1 MNTILISA
9 LTALIVSLLVHWFI
23 VTQITKWFDNFF
35 EEEAKTLEKF
45 TNDLIQ
51 IVKKHKLYK
60 DSDLNR

>member
-35 EEEAKTLEKF
+35 EEETKTLEKYAK
-45 TNDLIQ
+45 DIEK
-51 IVKKHKLYK
+51 IVKERLEKL
-60 DSDLNR
+60 

>member
-1 MNTILISA
+1 MNIILISG
-9 LTALIVSLLVHWFI
+9 LTALVVSLLVHWFTI
-23 VTQITKWFDNFF
+23 TQVTKWFDKFF
-35 EEEAKTLEKF
+35 EEETKTLEKF